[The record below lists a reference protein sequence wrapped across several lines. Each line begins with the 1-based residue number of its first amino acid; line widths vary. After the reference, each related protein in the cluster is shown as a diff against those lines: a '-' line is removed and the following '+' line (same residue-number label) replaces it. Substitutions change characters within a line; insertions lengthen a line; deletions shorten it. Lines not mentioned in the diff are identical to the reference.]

1 MKLRITIDIFSGREN
16 PVMELEGKEAM
27 EALSRLEPERAFEP
41 DELGWPPSTLGYRGL
56 IVEQVGA
63 RSSRFPNQFKVV
75 ARRLI
80 GPDSAHRLSDETF
93 EDFITKDEGLL
104 SKAQMGEGFE
114 RFLAAEII
122 RCRQLDAE
130 YVAKKIVWPLK
141 PVCPCAPLY
150 EPQWWNDGGQK
161 QLHNNC
167 YNYSTDYR
175 TDSFRIISGGG
186 QPGAAAG
193 SIYSTITGA
202 AVKAAAVKDD
212 LIDSPAAD
220 NKCPG
225 QGHLAAL
232 VIAPGWDFH
241 WYRKGRNG
249 RWSHKPGSTPVTNLD
264 NSGNAIL
271 DPRTANRGPYTEFC
285 TFMVVMHGHI
295 KVK

>member
-16 PVMELEGKEAM
+16 PVIELEGKEAT
-27 EALSRLEPERAFEP
+27 EALARLEPARALEKDEP
-41 DELGWPPSTLGYRGL
+41 GLPPSTLGYRGL
-56 IVEQVGA
+56 IVEQIGV
-63 RSSRFPNQFKVV
+63 RSSRFPDQFKVV
-75 ARRLI
+75 TGKLLGADL
-80 GPDSAHRLSDETF
+80 AHRLSDETF
-93 EDFITKDEGLL
+93 EDLITGSRGLL
-104 SKAQMGEGFE
+104 SKAKMGEGFDQ
-114 RFLAAEII
+114 FLAAEMV

-130 YVAKKIVWPLK
+130 YAAKKIVWPLK

-175 TDSFRIISGGG
+175 TDSFRVISGGG

-193 SIYSTITGA
+193 AMYTAITGA
-202 AVKAAAVKDD
+202 AVKDAAVKDD

-225 QGHLAAL
+225 QGHLVAL

-249 RWSHKPGSTPVTNLD
+249 RWSHKPGSTAVTNLD
-264 NSGNAIL
+264 NSGNTIL

-295 KVK
+295 KIK